1 MVEKDQYG
9 IVKQQ
14 ICQAIF
20 RRGEPPFNPILVVVS
35 QTTKLLKKKNTMD
48 EHST

>member
-1 MVEKDQYG
+1 MVEKDQNG

-20 RRGEPPFNPILVVVS
+20 RRGEPPLTPY
-35 QTTKLLKKKNTMD
+35 
-48 EHST
+48 